1 HYGLIDVE
9 LRALI
14 DQAFPLSWVSSQRCL
29 DALERARRLGEGH
42 PDPLMRTR
50 IRASCA
56 CWRIWANGLDPR
68 AAEEARDALEKIRQT
83 GDRAVIAPHLSDF
96 GMIPQASARYRE
108 ALRCAIESRE
118 ILAEQCAE
126 NPYMTLAYITSGFV
140 ASLTLMFLGHFG
152 EALRETH
159 AAIAMM
165 ERNGDYYRAKTMQLF
180 AALTHLYALDFREVL
195 AICESVWPTV
205 AHPARTIERR
215 FCLAFAGLAE
225 TALGS
230 HASALERF
238 SRAREE
244 MDRYGV
250 IFSWHV
256 RMMVEQG
263 VTDCLLATGD
273 LGRARPQA
281 ERFLELTLA
290 TADRMFQALAWEA
303 NARVAM
309 PESDLARA
317 ADCIGKAVAAIEGF
331 EVPLAAWRVHATAAA
346 CAERA
351 DDERAAQRYRE
362 LSRATILQLA
372 NSLPSEEPLRS
383 TFLSAP

>member
-1 HYGLIDVE
+1 
-9 LRALI
+9 
-14 DQAFPLSWVSSQRCL
+14 
-29 DALERARRLGEGH
+29 
-42 PDPLMRTR
+42 
-50 IRASCA
+50 
-56 CWRIWANGLDPR
+56 
-68 AAEEARDALEKIRQT
+68 
-83 GDRAVIAPHLSDF
+83 
-96 GMIPQASARYRE
+96 
-108 ALRCAIESRE
+108 
-118 ILAEQCAE
+118 
-126 NPYMTLAYITSGFV
+126 
-140 ASLTLMFLGHFG
+140 
-152 EALRETH
+152 
-159 AAIAMM
+159 MM
-165 ERNGDYYRAKTMQLF
+165 ERNGDHYRAKTMQLF
-180 AALTHLYALDFREVL
+180 AAVAHLYALDFREVL

-263 VTDCLLATGD
+263 VTDCLLASGD
-273 LGRARPQA
+273 LDRARPQA

-303 NARVAM
+303 NARLAIA
-309 PESDLARA
+309 ESDRVRA
-317 ADCIGKAVAAIEGF
+317 NECAAKAVATIEGF
-331 EVPLAAWRVHATAAA
+331 EVPHAAWRVHATAAES
-346 CAERA
+346 AERA
-351 DDERAAQRYRE
+351 GDGRAAQRFRE

-372 NSLPSEEPLRS
+372 NSMPPEDPLRS
-383 TFLSAP
+383 TFLSAPAVRVVLDR